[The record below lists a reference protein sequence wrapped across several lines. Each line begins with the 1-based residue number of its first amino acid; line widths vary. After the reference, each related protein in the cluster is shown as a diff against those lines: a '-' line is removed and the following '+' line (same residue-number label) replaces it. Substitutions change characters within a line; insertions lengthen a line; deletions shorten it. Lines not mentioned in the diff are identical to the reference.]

1 MTEVK
6 LTDYSKTSGW
16 AAKMGPKALAQVLR
30 HVNFPADPEK
40 LLIGL
45 DKADDAAVYSLT
57 DDIALIQTLDFF
69 TPVVDEPYVF
79 GQIAA
84 ANALSDVYAM
94 GGEPILAMNIVG
106 FPSCLEEEIL
116 SQILQG
122 GADKV
127 KEAGASLCGGH
138 TVIDEEPKYGLSV
151 TGTVHPDNLLSNSGI
166 KEGDLIILTKALG
179 TGVMISAIKGG
190 FTKSDESNPAVKSM
204 LTLNNTALKY
214 FDQYQIN
221 ACTDVTGF
229 GLIGHLLEM
238 SENSSLEIQID
249 AAEIPVFAGVRDFA
263 ESGLLPAGAYKNRDN
278 YEDFVSESGKRDQ
291 TLYDLMYD
299 PQTSGGLLISV
310 AEEDAAE
317 LLIDLYAEG
326 LDVAVVAKAVK
337 GEKSVKI
344 NWA

>member
-1 MTEVK
+1 
-6 LTDYSKTSGW
+6 
-16 AAKMGPKALAQVLR
+16 MGPKALAQVLR
-30 HVNFPADPEK
+30 RVSFPADPEK

-69 TPVVDEPYVF
+69 TPVVDDPYLF

-94 GGEPILAMNIVG
+94 GGQPILAMNIVG

-127 KEAGASLCGGH
+127 KEAGANLCGGH
-138 TVIDEEPKYGLSV
+138 TVVDEEPKYGLSV

-166 KEGDLIILTKALG
+166 KEGDLILLTKPLG
-179 TGVMISAIKGG
+179 TGVMISALKAG
-190 FTKSDESNPAVKSM
+190 FIAGDQSNPAVKSM

-238 SENSSLEIQID
+238 SENSRIEIEID
-249 AAEIPVFAGVRDFA
+249 SAEIPIFEGVRDFA

-278 YEDFVSESGKRDQ
+278 YQEFVSESGERDQ
-291 TLYDLMYD
+291 TLYELMYD

-326 LDVAVVAKAVK
+326 LDVAVIAKAKRGKK
-337 GEKSVKI
+337 GVKI
-344 NWA
+344 EWE

>member
-1 MTEVK
+1 
-6 LTDYSKTSGW
+6 
-16 AAKMGPKALAQVLR
+16 MGPRALAQVLR
-30 HVNFPADPEK
+30 RVNFPADPEK

-69 TPVVDEPYVF
+69 TPVVDDPYLF

-94 GGEPILAMNIVG
+94 GGQPILAMNIVG
-106 FPSCLEEEIL
+106 FPSCLEAEIL

-138 TVIDEEPKYGLSV
+138 TVEDDEPKYGLSV
-151 TGTVHPDNLLSNSGI
+151 TGTVHPDKLLSNSGI
-166 KEGDLIILTKALG
+166 KKGDLILLTKPLG
-179 TGVMISAIKGG
+179 TGVMVSAIKGG
-190 FTKSDESNPAVKSM
+190 FTGGDESNPAVKSM

-238 SENSSLEIQID
+238 SENSSLQIEVE
-249 AAEIPVFAGVRDFA
+249 APEIPVFKGVREFA

-278 YEDFVSESGKRDQ
+278 YEKFVSESGKRDQ
-291 TLYDLMYD
+291 ILYDLMYD

-326 LDVAVVAKAVK
+326 MDVAVIAKAYK
-337 GEKSVKI
+337 GKKGVKI
-344 NWA
+344 GWE

>member
-1 MTEVK
+1 
-6 LTDYSKTSGW
+6 
-16 AAKMGPKALAQVLR
+16 MGPGALAQVLR
-30 HVNFPADPEK
+30 RVNFPADPEK

-45 DKADDAAVYSLT
+45 DKADDAAVYSLSEEL
-57 DDIALIQTLDFF
+57 ALIQTLDFF
-69 TPVVDEPYVF
+69 TPIVDDPYLF

-94 GGEPILAMNIVG
+94 GGQPILAMNIVG
-106 FPSCLEEEIL
+106 FPSCLEAEIL

-138 TVIDEEPKYGLSV
+138 TVVDEEPKYGLSV

-166 KEGDLIILTKALG
+166 KEGDLILLTKPLG
-179 TGVMISAIKGG
+179 TGVMVAAIKGG
-190 FTKSDESNPAVKSM
+190 FSKSDESNPAVKSM

-238 SENSSLEIQID
+238 SENSSLQIEVE
-249 AAEIPVFAGVRDFA
+249 APEIPVFEGVRDFA

-278 YEDFVSESGKRDQ
+278 YQEFVSEKGERDQ

-310 AEEDAAE
+310 AEADAAE

-326 LDVAVVAKAVK
+326 LDVAVIAKARQGKK
-337 GEKSVKI
+337 GVKI
-344 NWA
+344 EWE

>member
-1 MTEVK
+1 
-6 LTDYSKTSGW
+6 
-16 AAKMGPKALAQVLR
+16 MGPKALAQVLR
-30 HVNFPADPEK
+30 RVNFPADPEK

-69 TPVVDEPYVF
+69 TPVVDDPYLF

-94 GGEPILAMNIVG
+94 GGKPILAMNIVG
-106 FPSCLEEEIL
+106 FPSCLEAEIL

-138 TVIDEEPKYGLSV
+138 TVVDEEPKYGLSV
-151 TGTVHPDNLLSNSGI
+151 TGTVHPDKLLSNSGI
-166 KEGDLIILTKALG
+166 KEGDLILLTKPLG
-179 TGVMISAIKGG
+179 TGVMVSAIKGG
-190 FTKSDESNPAVKSM
+190 FTKGDESNPAVKSM

-238 SENSSLEIQID
+238 SENSSLEITIE
-249 AAEIPVFAGVRDFA
+249 APEIPIFEGVRDFA

-278 YEDFVSESGKRDQ
+278 YEEFVSESGKRDQ
-291 TLYDLMYD
+291 TLYELMYD

-317 LLIDLYAEG
+317 LLIDLYAES
-326 LDVAVVAKAVK
+326 LDVAVIAKAKK
-337 GEKSVKI
+337 GQKGVKI
-344 NWA
+344 EWE

>member
-1 MTEVK
+1 
-6 LTDYSKTSGW
+6 
-16 AAKMGPKALAQVLR
+16 MGPKALAQVLR
-30 HVNFPADPEK
+30 HVNFPADSEK

-57 DDIALIQTLDFF
+57 EELALIQTLDFF
-69 TPVVDEPYVF
+69 TPIVDDPYLF

-94 GGEPILAMNIVG
+94 GGQPILAMNIAG

-138 TVIDEEPKYGLSV
+138 TVVDEEPKYGLSV
-151 TGTVHPDNLLSNSGI
+151 TGIVDPDDLLSNSGI
-166 KEGDLIILTKALG
+166 KEGDLILLTKPLG
-179 TGVMISAIKGG
+179 TGVMVSAIKGG
-190 FTKSDESNPAVKSM
+190 FTSGDQSNPAVNSM

-238 SENSSLEIQID
+238 SENSSLQIEIE
-249 AAEIPVFAGVRDFA
+249 APEIPIFAGVREFA

-278 YEDFVSESGKRDQ
+278 YQGFVSESGQRDQ
-291 TLYDLMYD
+291 ILYDLMYD

-317 LLIDLYAEG
+317 LLIDLYAEE
-326 LDVAVVAKAVK
+326 LDVAVIAKAQK
-337 GEKSVKI
+337 GKKGIKI
-344 NWA
+344 NWK

>member
-1 MTEVK
+1 
-6 LTDYSKTSGW
+6 
-16 AAKMGPKALAQVLR
+16 MGPKALAQVLR
-30 HVNFPADPEK
+30 RVNFPADPEK

-57 DDIALIQTLDFF
+57 DEIALIQTLDFF
-69 TPVVDEPYVF
+69 TPVVDDPYLF

-94 GGEPILAMNIVG
+94 GGQPILAMNIVG
-106 FPSCLEEEIL
+106 FPSCLEAEIL

-138 TVIDEEPKYGLSV
+138 TVVDEEPKYGLSV
-151 TGTVHPDNLLSNSGI
+151 TGTVHPDKLLSNSGI
-166 KEGDLIILTKALG
+166 KEGDLILLTKPLG
-179 TGVMISAIKGG
+179 TGVMVSAIKGG
-190 FTKSDESNPAVKSM
+190 FTKSDENNPAVKSM

-238 SENSSLEIQID
+238 SENSSLEITIE
-249 AAEIPVFAGVRDFA
+249 APEIPIFEGVRDFA

-278 YEDFVSESGKRDQ
+278 YEEFVSESGKRDQ
-291 TLYDLMYD
+291 TLYELMYD

-317 LLIDLYAEG
+317 LLIDLYAES
-326 LDVAVVAKAVK
+326 LDVAVIAKAKK
-337 GEKSVKI
+337 GQKGVKI
-344 NWA
+344 EWE